1 MPIVVEVVDYQNYLQ
16 YFWIRFV
23 AEANMTFIKKNDIK
37 IKCKDPIR
45 VAKINLNLEN
55 LKVKKWSEEL
65 KEKVLKFL
73 QR

>member
-1 MPIVVEVVDYQNYLQ
+1 MWCVYIKIS
-16 YFWIRFV
+16 FS
-23 AEANMTFIKKNDIK
+23 NMTFIEKNDIK